1 MVGKGRRRTRH
12 LLCSH
17 EVTPLL
23 LDLVKGECAGS
34 RQVIR
39 FLRLCQVW
47 LPEKWRRLLEGGT
60 RVERSQALSIGQT
73 ILGLIEVSDN
83 LAILF
88 FDNRRLVECHRFLL
102 CLQIEAR
109 LAHAAQIQSLLI
121 CRIERAAL
129 RHVCRMCLQIIA
141 APLRV
146 VLNRCAGGIAPR
158 PRSVNIEALVEGN
171 HASCTCSGIKVL
183 L

>member
-12 LLCSH
+12 LCSH
-17 EVTPLL
+17 EVAPLL
-23 LDLVKGECAGS
+23 LDLVKGERAVLC
-34 RQVIR
+34 QVTG

-47 LPEKWRRLLEGGT
+47 LPEKWRRLLEGGA
-60 RVERSQALSIGQT
+60 RVERRQTLPIRQT

-102 CLQIEAR
+102 RLQVKAR

-121 CRIERAAL
+121 CRIKRAAL

-141 APLRV
+141 ASLHV
-146 VLNRCAGGIAPR
+146 VFNRSASGIAPR
-158 PRSVNIEALVEGN
+158 PRSVNIEALVEGD
-171 HASCTCSGIKVL
+171 HAGCTCIAIKVL
-183 L
+183 F